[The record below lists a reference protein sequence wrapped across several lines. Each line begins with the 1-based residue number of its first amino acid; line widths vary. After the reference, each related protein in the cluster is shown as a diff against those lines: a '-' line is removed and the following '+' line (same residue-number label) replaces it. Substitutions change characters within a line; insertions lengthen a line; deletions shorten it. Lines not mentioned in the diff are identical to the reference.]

1 MCLFAAISN
10 AQDCPGKGNILQLNG
25 GEDYSN
31 CDLTGSI
38 FKDDSLEC
46 TSYTYYPPE
55 HDDGNI
61 IERGSC
67 VCDKFTVVEP
77 SGVNFSGANIT
88 SIVAPYSESFFSA
101 ATTKASAVYSKCT
114 GDQCGKTPVDGAC
127 DS

>member
-10 AQDCPGKGNILQLNG
+10 AQDGPGKGNILQLNG

-46 TSYTYYPPE
+46 TSYTYYPPDRE
-55 HDDGNI
+55 NSAD
-61 IERGSC
+61 C
-67 VCDKFTVVEP
+67 VCDEFTVVEP
-77 SGVNFSGANIT
+77 CGVNFSGANIT
-88 SIVAPYSESFFSA
+88 SIIAPYSESFFSA
-101 ATTKASAVYSKCT
+101 ATTKASAVYSTCT
-114 GDQCGKTPVDGAC
+114 GDQCGKSPINGAC